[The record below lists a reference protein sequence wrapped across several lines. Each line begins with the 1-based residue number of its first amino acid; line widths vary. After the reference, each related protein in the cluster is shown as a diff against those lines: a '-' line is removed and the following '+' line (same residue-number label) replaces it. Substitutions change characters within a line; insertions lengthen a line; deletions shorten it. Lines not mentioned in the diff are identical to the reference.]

1 MTGDVAA
8 VRAELMATGNRL
20 LAAGQ
25 AHFEADR
32 PDAAWRLWREVDEI
46 NARYRALLPEVTV
59 ARCPHTGEPVR
70 WPIDIWGLD
79 GWYWSYVRKIS
90 RQPKS
95 VPGSWLAMTGA
106 MRLVEPVEH
115 NPDVVVPGPGVPFVL
130 PRLLGLPGVRAVVAE
145 VPVGPHT
152 GWAISYF
159 GPMPSGVPLVDLW
172 GTNNYPVFPHRWSAY
187 RLRTAEL
194 DFDLTQWLR
203 TGALQWLD
211 GDTLRT
217 GACPFADLPGERRIA
232 MVWNGKVTY
241 RDDAP
246 VL

>member
-8 VRAELMATGNRL
+8 ERAQLVATGNRL
-20 LAAGQ
+20 LAEGRE
-25 AHFEADR
+25 HFEADR
-32 PDAAWRLWREVDEI
+32 ADAAWEAWQQVDKI
-46 NARYRALLPEVTV
+46 NARYRVLLPEVTV

-79 GWYWSYVRKIS
+79 GWYWSYAKKIS
-90 RQPKS
+90 RPPRH
-95 VPGSWLAMTGA
+95 VPRTWLTMTGA

-130 PRLLGLPGVRAVVAE
+130 PRLLEHPGIRAVIAE
-145 VPVGPHT
+145 VRVGRHT
-152 GWAISYF
+152 GWAITYF
-159 GPMPSGVPLVDLW
+159 GPRPTDMPLVDLW
-172 GTNNYPVFPHRWSAY
+172 GGDNYPVFPRGWSAY
-187 RLRTAEL
+187 RLRASEF
-194 DFDLTQWLR
+194 DFDLAPWLR

-217 GACPFADLPGERRIA
+217 DACPFVDLPGERRIA
-232 MVWNGKVTY
+232 MVWDGKVTY

-246 VL
+246 VM